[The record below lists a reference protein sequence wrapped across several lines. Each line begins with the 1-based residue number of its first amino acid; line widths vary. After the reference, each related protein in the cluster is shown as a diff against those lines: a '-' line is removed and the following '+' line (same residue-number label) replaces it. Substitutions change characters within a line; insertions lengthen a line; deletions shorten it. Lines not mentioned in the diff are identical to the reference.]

1 MLLSWLINSAIIS
14 LCVVLHYEALS
25 VLSHQLAGLNF
36 HHRLLV
42 LVGVVGAMV
51 AHVMEI
57 WIFAAGFYFMN
68 HAAGLG
74 ELQGNIDGGF
84 LDCIYFSFT
93 NYTTLGYGD
102 IVPIG
107 HIRFLAGLEALT
119 GLVLI
124 TWSASFMFIEMQK
137 YWKK

>member
-1 MLLSWLINSAIIS
+1 M
-14 LCVVLHYEALS
+14 LCVGIHFE
-25 VLSHQLAGLNF
+25 VLSTLSRWLPRLVPSR
-36 HHRLLV
+36 RLLV
-42 LVGVVGAMV
+42 LAGVVGVMI
-51 AHVMEI
+51 AHVAEI

-68 HAAGLG
+68 HTEGLG
-74 ELQGNIDGGF
+74 ELRGNIDGGF
-84 LDCIYFSFT
+84 LDCVYFSFT

-102 IVPIG
+102 IEPIG
-107 HIRFLAGLEALT
+107 NLRFLAGLEALT